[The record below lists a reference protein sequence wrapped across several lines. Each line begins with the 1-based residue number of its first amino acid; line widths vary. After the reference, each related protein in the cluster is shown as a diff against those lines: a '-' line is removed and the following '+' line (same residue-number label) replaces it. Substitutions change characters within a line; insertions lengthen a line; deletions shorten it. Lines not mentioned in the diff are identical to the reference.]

1 MIVTDTDKLLT
12 KNERCVLEYSLF
24 NATVT
29 PLKETGLKGDK
40 QIELYTDRATHV
52 GQIAKYSNGDVALHN
67 YIIDR
72 TGIYDSLEKP
82 LAVVEKFYKE
92 AKRLGRDI

>member
-12 KNERCVLEYSLF
+12 KNERNVLEYSLF

-52 GQIAKYSNGDVALHN
+52 GQIARYSNGDVALHN

>member
-1 MIVTDTDKLLT
+1 MVVTDVDRLLN
-12 KNERCVLEYSLF
+12 KSERSVLEYSLF
-24 NATVT
+24 NATVS
-29 PLKETGLKGDK
+29 PLKETGVKGDK
-40 QIELYTDRATHV
+40 QIELYTDKATHV

-92 AKRLGRDI
+92 AKRLGRDL